1 VQLLPLT
8 SETMVVVSPP
18 QSSARKYYTVNEV
31 TRSPV
36 IATRGIRA
44 MVDEQFRAHGKQ
56 LTVEYEISSPE
67 AIRRLLFRGIGM
79 TILPVSTFRDDIA
92 SGQLAAYPIED
103 VNLHR
108 MLAVGHL
115 PEPALPAVRALAETI
130 RAEVIGLATQGYFS
144 TIPENGKRITKRR

>member
-1 VQLLPLT
+1 
-8 SETMVVVSPP
+8 
-18 QSSARKYYTVNEV
+18 
-31 TRSPV
+31 
-36 IATRGIRA
+36 
-44 MVDEQFRAHGKQ
+44 VDEQFRAHGKQ

-67 AIRRLLFRGIGM
+67 AIRRLLYRGIGM

-92 SGQLAAYPIED
+92 SGQLAAYPIQD

-130 RAEVIGLATQGYFS
+130 RGEVIGLATQGYFS
-144 TIPENGKRITKRR
+144 TIPENGRRTGKRRA